1 VTIEQEGRMGRLV
14 GRKCVVTG
22 GGRGIGRGIAL
33 AFARA
38 GADVAVIDRIGD
50 NAARVAA
57 ELRELGVR
65 GVAFAAD
72 VADETS
78 ITKALRDAE
87 GELGRVDVLMNNAG
101 INTRVDLVDMAVATW
116 DEMIAV
122 NLRSVF
128 LCTRVVLPG
137 MIERRWG
144 RIISTSSQ
152 LTHKGGHELT
162 HYAAAKAGVLG
173 FTRSLAYEVAQ
184 YNITVN
190 SICPGP
196 INTDMSMTGS
206 PERKARKLSEL
217 PLGRCEEVA
226 PTAVLI
232 ASDDG
237 SYYTGAAFNMN
248 DGDVMV

>member
-1 VTIEQEGRMGRLV
+1 MGRLE
-14 GRKCVVTG
+14 GKQCVVTG

-33 AFARA
+33 AFARE
-38 GADVAVIDRIGD
+38 GADVAVVDRLGD
-50 NAARVAA
+50 NAERVAA
-57 ELRELGVR
+57 EVKQLGVR
-65 GVAFAAD
+65 GFAFVAD
-72 VADETS
+72 VADEAS
-78 ITKALRDAE
+78 ITAALRDAE
-87 GELGRVDVLMNNAG
+87 GQLGRVDVLMNNAG
-101 INTRVDLVDMAVATW
+101 INTHVQLVDMTVATW

-144 RIISTSSQ
+144 RIISASSQ
-152 LTHKGGHELT
+152 LAHKGGRQLT

-190 SICPGP
+190 AICPGP
-196 INTDMSMTGS
+196 INTDMSLVGS
-206 PERKARKLSEL
+206 TEWKAQKLSEL
-217 PLGRCEEVA
+217 PLGRYGEVEEVA

-232 ASDDG
+232 ASDEG
-237 SYYTGAAFNMN
+237 SYYTGASFNMN
-248 DGDVMV
+248 GGDVMV